1 MINAVLCAE
10 HLPLVSSV
18 TGISQT
24 MLPGSLPFGSI
35 SSGKHGREEAS
46 VDCSIS
52 QDQPLQSCG
61 QKWKSG
67 TKTTFHR
74 TGMLTSKGCLCM
86 WENLGHLSCVGK
98 KQKWKGLV
106 CWFFTFG
113 SSTAMKLGVTS
124 TATGRVE
131 VELQNGRDSK
141 QFQKIYSL
149 PPQAHAD
156 LNAACISMCHLH
168 KLISQ
173 HFEDEADF
181 PNRCQV
187 TSKSHALLHICSQ
200 SNAISPRRIWCFAGE
215 SFLSVSKTLAQNCE
229 RGQPPK
235 CSFKNA
241 WTMAPRHALPTFCMM
256 GQKDWLSLPL
266 LLLHRLGAVSF
277 EASYFWRCYF
287 WSKLVALS

>member
-1 MINAVLCAE
+1 
-10 HLPLVSSV
+10 
-18 TGISQT
+18 
-24 MLPGSLPFGSI
+24 
-35 SSGKHGREEAS
+35 
-46 VDCSIS
+46 
-52 QDQPLQSCG
+52 
-61 QKWKSG
+61 
-67 TKTTFHR
+67 
-74 TGMLTSKGCLCM
+74 
-86 WENLGHLSCVGK
+86 
-98 KQKWKGLV
+98 
-106 CWFFTFG
+106 
-113 SSTAMKLGVTS
+113 MKLGVTS

-215 SFLSVSKTLAQNCE
+215 SFLSVSKTLAQNCVK
-229 RGQPPK
+229 GVSPP
-235 CSFKNA
+235 NA
-241 WTMAPRHALPTFCMM
+241 HSKMLEQW
-256 GQKDWLSLPL
+256 
-266 LLLHRLGAVSF
+266 RLGMH
-277 EASYFWRCYF
+277 YQ
-287 WSKLVALS
+287 LSA